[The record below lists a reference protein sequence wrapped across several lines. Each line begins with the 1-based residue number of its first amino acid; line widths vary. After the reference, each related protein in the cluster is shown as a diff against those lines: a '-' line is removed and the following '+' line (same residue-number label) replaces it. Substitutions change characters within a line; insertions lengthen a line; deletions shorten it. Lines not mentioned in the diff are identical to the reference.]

1 MNGVI
6 LFLVLLILS
15 LVGATFV
22 VKKGANPKKAII
34 TQIVSFI
41 IIFGASVLIQSET
54 LAASSTNTTSQ
65 SQASEST
72 SAAQGM
78 GYLGMALAIGLG
90 SIGSGLAVAAAA
102 PAAIGATSEDPK
114 AFGKAI
120 VFVGM
125 AEGVAVFGLLISIFI
140 NGHLA

>member
-1 MNGVI
+1 MNVI
-6 LFLVLLILS
+6 ICLVLLVLS
-15 LVGATFV
+15 LVGAAV
-22 VKKGANPKKAII
+22 AVKRGVNVKKAVVS
-34 TQIVSFI
+34 QIAAFI
-41 IIFGASVLIQSET
+41 VIFGASIFVPSNVFAAGTTSASQSET
-54 LAASSTNTTSQ
+54 TDEKNSI
-65 SQASEST
+65 
-72 SAAQGM
+72 AQGL
-78 GYLGMALAIGLG
+78 GYVGMALAIGLG
-90 SIGSGLAVAAAA
+90 SLGSGWAVSAAA